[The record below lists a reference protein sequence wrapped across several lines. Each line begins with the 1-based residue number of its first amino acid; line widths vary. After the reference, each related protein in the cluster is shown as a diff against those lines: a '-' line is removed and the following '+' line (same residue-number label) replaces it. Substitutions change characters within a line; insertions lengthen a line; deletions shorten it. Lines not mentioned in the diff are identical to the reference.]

1 MKKITRT
8 HVFFLAVSLFVLTF
22 TAGLTSCSS
31 IKKQS
36 WNADEIINSKYS
48 KFAGAAD
55 SYLSES
61 GFQGAVLIGRGDRI
75 AFAKGYGFCDEKSAV
90 PEFELI
96 GINTTF
102 ETGSITKQMTAA
114 AVMQLVEKKKLA
126 VDDKVS
132 KFFPDF
138 EAGDKITIEM
148 LLNMRSGLTDHI
160 NSADEFF
167 PKNIYRHIELNQM
180 ACKPVDENLVLTYL
194 NEAPLL
200 AEPDSTYFYC
210 NTNYY
215 LLARIIEMVS
225 GMPYSEY
232 IQKNIFNRCGMTH
245 SNLEFQKTDTRGYD
259 YKDRYYSIPS
269 SLALG
274 CGDVNSNVTDLFKWN
289 VLFTNG
295 KVVKKKTFQKMI
307 NSESYGY
314 GVYRHD
320 DSIFHAGV
328 TNVFNSYDAYY
339 FDKKLSV
346 IVLSNCPVSKINTT
360 TVARNIY
367 KLWCENESD

>member
-1 MKKITRT
+1 MKNATHHIFFFIT
-8 HVFFLAVSLFVLTF
+8 SLFLLTI
-22 TAGLTSCSS
+22 TSCSS

-36 WNADEIINSKYS
+36 WNTDEIVNPKYA
-48 KFAGAAD
+48 KFAATVD
-55 SYLSES
+55 SYLTDLH
-61 GFQGAVLIGRGDRI
+61 FQGAVLVGRGDKI
-75 AFAKGYGFCDEKSAV
+75 VFAKGYGFCDEMAESTDFV
-90 PEFELI
+90 PI

-114 AVMQLVEKKKLA
+114 AVMQLVEKRKLA

-138 EAGDKITIEM
+138 EAGDQITIEM

-167 PKNIYRHIELNQM
+167 PKNIYRHIEVNQM

-215 LLARIIEMVS
+215 LLARIIEQVS
-225 GMPYSEY
+225 GMSYQKY
-232 IQKNIFNRCGMTH
+232 IQKNIFKRCGMFY
-245 SNLEFQKTDTRGYD
+245 SNLEFQKTDTKGYD
-259 YKDRYYSIPS
+259 YKGRYYSIPAALS
-269 SLALG
+269 LG

-289 VLFTNG
+289 VLFTEG
-295 KVVKKKTFQKMI
+295 KVVKKKSFKKMI
-307 NSESYGY
+307 DSDSYGY

-320 DSIFHAGV
+320 NSIFHAGV
-328 TNVFNSYDAYY
+328 TNVFNSYDGYY
-339 FDKKLSV
+339 FDGKISV
-346 IVLSNCPVSKINTT
+346 IVLSNCPAAKMNTT

-367 KLWCENESD
+367 KLWTEKK

>member
-1 MKKITRT
+1 MKKAF
-8 HVFFLAVSLFVLTF
+8 HFFFFMTSFFILTF
-22 TAGLTSCSS
+22 SSCSS
-31 IKKQS
+31 IKKRT
-36 WNADEIINSKYS
+36 WTDEVIINKKYRD
-48 KFAGAAD
+48 FAEGAD
-55 SYLSES
+55 SYLQEA
-61 GFQGAVLIGRGDRI
+61 GFQGAVLIGRGDKI
-75 AFAKGYGFCDEKSAV
+75 IFAKGYGVCDVKAAAPEKV
-90 PEFELI
+90 PI

-102 ETGSITKQMTAA
+102 EAGSITKQMTAA
-114 AVMQLVEKKKLA
+114 AVMQLVQAGKLA
-126 VDDKVS
+126 TTDKVS

-167 PKNIYRHIELNQM
+167 PKNIYRHIEVNQM

-194 NEAPLL
+194 NDAPLL

-225 GMPYSEY
+225 GMSYGEY
-232 IQKNIFNRCGMTH
+232 MQKNIFARCGMSRT
-245 SNLEFQKTDTRGYD
+245 NLDFQKTDTRGYD

-307 NSESYGY
+307 DSESYGY

-328 TNVFNSYDAYY
+328 TNVFNSYDGYY
-339 FDKKLSV
+339 MNDKISIIILC
-346 IVLSNCPVSKINTT
+346 NCPVSKINATS
-360 TVARNIY
+360 VARNLY
-367 KLWCENESD
+367 KLYEENNN